1 MKSGEERNGNIG
13 RNRKEQRIHDFF
25 KIFLVVQVL
34 GGLVLYPMVI
44 AGKRADEKM
53 TGIMHQ
59 EQEKTKKIK

>member
-1 MKSGEERNGNIG
+1 MI
-13 RNRKEQRIHDFF
+13 FF

-44 AGKRADEKM
+44 SGKRADEKM

-59 EQEKTKKIK
+59 E

>member
-1 MKSGEERNGNIG
+1 MI
-13 RNRKEQRIHDFF
+13 FF

-44 AGKRADEKM
+44 AGKRAYEKM

>member
-1 MKSGEERNGNIG
+1 MI
-13 RNRKEQRIHDFF
+13 FF

-44 AGKRADEKM
+44 AGKREDEKM

>member
-1 MKSGEERNGNIG
+1 MI
-13 RNRKEQRIHDFF
+13 FF

-59 EQEKTKKIK
+59 EQEKTRKIK

>member
-1 MKSGEERNGNIG
+1 MI
-13 RNRKEQRIHDFF
+13 FL

-44 AGKRADEKM
+44 AGKQADEKM
-53 TGIMHQ
+53 TGIMSQ

>member
-1 MKSGEERNGNIG
+1 
-13 RNRKEQRIHDFF
+13 
-25 KIFLVVQVL
+25 
-34 GGLVLYPMVI
+34 MVI